1 MVNVSVEE
9 KEQGGRLMNDFGKAR
24 IASRLMSPNLGV
36 QGGYICRFYL

>member
-9 KEQGGRLMNDFGKAR
+9 KEQCDRLMNDFGKA
-24 IASRLMSPNLGV
+24 RLMSPNLGV